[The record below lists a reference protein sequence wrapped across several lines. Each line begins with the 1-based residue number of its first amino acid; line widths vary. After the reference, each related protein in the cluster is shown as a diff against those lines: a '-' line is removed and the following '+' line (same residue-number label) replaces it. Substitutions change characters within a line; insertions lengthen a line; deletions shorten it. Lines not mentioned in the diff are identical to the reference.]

1 MRIRMI
7 FFGVLALVVALALA
21 GYLVLR
27 NLNLDDYKDVI
38 AAEVK
43 EITSRDLD
51 IRGHITFSIS
61 LKPTI
66 TARDLALA
74 NASWAGEQDL
84 LGIDQLDITLDLIGL
99 LFGTF
104 DTTELAFKGGKLSL
118 ERSASGQGNWQLGLD
133 QEDVRRTE
141 EYLQGPFPYVHG
153 IRLEDIDVDYADQ
166 RLGTKLSGHIKA
178 FDAVLEPK
186 GQRLTTNLDVEV
198 KNQTISASG
207 TVTKLL
213 SLHAGG
219 TSSVALSIELDQTSL
234 TLDGTVDT
242 EHGANA
248 FDGTFEAASPDPR
261 DLAALAG
268 VTLPD
273 LGAFK
278 ASGKISLTPTA
289 LDLTTLEARV
299 GDSDL
304 RGQAKVGLG
313 QQPSFT
319 VDLSSN
325 RIDMTPFIQAWESDD
340 AAPVEETAENDLL
353 FSDQPLFFDAL
364 PSMEADVKLAVD
376 KLTVGDLTLD
386 AALLQVKQ
394 SNRDLKIDP
403 FKVDYKGATFTGRG
417 EVSAAEPQRVTLK
430 VLTQNFDLG
439 SFLAQQ
445 KVTDLVEG
453 EIDIGIDVQGQGNSL
468 HAIVGTLDGKASFV
482 MSKGRIASRD
492 VDLIAAGLLQSLMP
506 WKKGIKETS
515 IKCALGQFE
524 IKKGLAKTQSLLF
537 DTLQMTM
544 TGKGTIDLKT
554 EAVDLKL
561 LPRPKDPTL
570 ISLAT
575 GLRVTGTLLD
585 TKVSLDPES
594 LLKEV
599 AEAAAGVWLLG
610 PAGILIPYA
619 SLGAGHHHPCVNDLQ
634 KVFGTK
640 VAKQLGDSKA
650 PASPSDGPDDST
662 SQPLPIPTEVLISL
676 AGDQITSNVMRRHL
690 TDLGFSNITKVEKQG
705 AIFHVGADWQSR
717 SLKLRIDARLGT
729 IEHSER

>member
-1 MRIRMI
+1 
-7 FFGVLALVVALALA
+7 
-21 GYLVLR
+21 
-27 NLNLDDYKDVI
+27 
-38 AAEVK
+38 
-43 EITSRDLD
+43 
-51 IRGHITFSIS
+51 
-61 LKPTI
+61 
-66 TARDLALA
+66 
-74 NASWAGEQDL
+74 
-84 LGIDQLDITLDLIGL
+84 
-99 LFGTF
+99 
-104 DTTELAFKGGKLSL
+104 
-118 ERSASGQGNWQLGLD
+118 
-133 QEDVRRTE
+133 
-141 EYLQGPFPYVHG
+141 
-153 IRLEDIDVDYADQ
+153 
-166 RLGTKLSGHIKA
+166 
-178 FDAVLEPK
+178 
-186 GQRLTTNLDVEV
+186 
-198 KNQTISASG
+198 
-207 TVTKLL
+207 
-213 SLHAGG
+213 
-219 TSSVALSIELDQTSL
+219 LSIELDQTSL

-242 EHGANA
+242 KHGANA
-248 FDGTFEAASPDPR
+248 FDGTLEAASPDPR

-273 LGAFK
+273 LGALK
-278 ASGKISLTPTA
+278 ASSKISLTPTA
-289 LDLTTLEARV
+289 LDLTALEARV

-340 AAPVEETAENDLL
+340 AAPVEETAEHDLL

-364 PSMEADVKLAVD
+364 PSMEADVKLAVE

-403 FKVDYKGATFTGRG
+403 FKVDYKGATFSGRG

-482 MSKGRIASRD
+482 MSKGRIASRY

-524 IKKGLAKTQSLLF
+524 IKKGLAKMQSLLF
-537 DTLQMTM
+537 DTKQMTM

-554 EAVDLKL
+554 EAVDLLL

-585 TKVSLDPES
+585 TKVSVDPGS

-599 AEAAAGVWLLG
+599 AEGVAGVWILG
-610 PAGILIPYA
+610 PAGVLVPFA

-634 KVFGTK
+634 RVFGPAA
-640 VAKQLGDSKA
+640 AKEFGDGDQQ
-650 PASPSDGPDDST
+650 ASPSQAHDKGAAVAEPV
-662 SQPLPIPTEVLISL
+662 PTEVLIAL
-676 AGDQITSNVMRRHL
+676 AGDRITGNVMKRHL
-690 TDLGFSNITKVEKQG
+690 QDLGFGNITKMEKEG
-705 AIFHVGADWQSR
+705 ASFHVDADWQGR
-717 SLKLRIDARLGT
+717 PLRLRIDGRLGT
-729 IEHSER
+729 IEHSNR